1 MYEFKFAFLIKL
13 FSKNY
18 PSLDKVF
25 SLSVPAA
32 VVTLWHKSESPG
44 ELVKP
49 YFAPAKQ
56 FVLSE
61 ITPLTNS
68 AS

>member
-49 YFAPAKQ
+49 QIA
-56 FVLSE
+56 
-61 ITPLTNS
+61 
-68 AS
+68 ASFQSF